1 MVLRTNKRRN
11 KKHTKTKKSRR
22 NLIVRRKLVK
32 GMRGGDDPNTFHFFN
47 NFHYGDNI
55 LNLKFFYVNKD
66 LLKERGIQ
74 IHYYYDNN
82 YTKNINELE
91 RYIDSA
97 VVHLHP
103 LSEKPASAIELWMG
117 KDINGLKHSDD
128 FVKYYTAFY
137 KQLLGYLRLQ
147 DINIDTSLY
156 QPENYLKE
164 IYAKLDGKYHD
175 LDVLIINAEPKS
187 GQPYDKA
194 KMDDLCIKL
203 SKKYRVATTT
213 PVNNDI
219 LCTFNDGLKLQDIG
233 AISTHAKNIVSVFSG
248 PITACFNSETI
259 NTVKKWFVISGYRL
273 SGNFISVSFENL
285 EEIPGQ
291 IAV

>member
-1 MVLRTNKRRN
+1 MIGRSK
-11 KKHTKTKKSRR
+11 
-22 NLIVRRKLVK
+22 LIK
-32 GMRGGDDPNTFHFFN
+32 GMRGGQDSKTFHFYN
-47 NFHYGDNI
+47 IFHYGDNI

-82 YTKNINELE
+82 YTKNIKELE

-117 KDINGLKHSDD
+117 KDIDGLKYNED

-147 DINIDTSLY
+147 DLNIDTSLY
-156 QPENYLKE
+156 QPEEYLKE
-164 IYAKLDGKYHD
+164 IYAKLDSKYHD
-175 LDVLIINAEPKS
+175 LDVLIINAKPNS

-203 SKKYRVATTT
+203 SKKYRIATTT
-213 PVNNDI
+213 PVNSDI

-233 AISTHAKNIVSVFSG
+233 AISTHAKNIVSMFSG
-248 PITACFNSETI
+248 PITPCFNSETR
-259 NTVKKWFVISGYRL
+259 NTVKKWFVISGIGL
-273 SGNFISVSFENL
+273 NDTFINVTVDNL
-285 EEIPGQ
+285 EQILGQ
-291 IAV
+291 IVV